1 MKVVTKKLYV
11 PIRISTITKGFE
23 IKNFVYDTNKIIQD
37 RGAFILTDGQILDHK
52 IGIDDILEY
61 HLEKDW
67 ILKLEKIA
75 RDHPDLIG
83 GFFNQEENW
92 TLELEKIEWSDDQ
105 KTYFGIENP
114 YQVSEELND
123 FSYDWVFIDT
133 HKPYLETSE
142 RILAL
147 LHGQKDNRAFT
158 CSRYHDEVVYTNKSR
173 LVCMSCGAL
182 HCILKHPLKRHFKQ
196 SLTEQEWF
204 DYVDDDGTKREE
216 EIDLD
221 ILDFLDIENIPK
233 IWTTYYWE
241 EAVTEFVFFTRATE
255 EELEDH
261 YKHSGS
267 IEDFIQAGWSQVPTP
282 PMLAFQLADTTI
294 DIDKLSNAINSLNE
308 GIDSYKKA
316 KTEIDFIKHGVLQLF
331 HAIELLLKEKLEES
345 DSDAL
350 KSKPDNPTVIKLL
363 RKQGVSFSANE
374 LQTIKELR
382 KLRNSFQH
390 AEAEFNYRSAL
401 KLMKNS
407 IIFIDRFCIQ
417 ELKIWIAEHIS
428 ESSWQLIM
436 SIPDIQ
442 KNAIKISNEIIEDV
456 KMRDDCEISLCLRCK
471 TNTVVSRLNKPGTCI
486 YCRHIPTLDEIDSIE
501 N

>member
-1 MKVVTKKLYV
+1 MKIVTKKLYV

-23 IKNFVYDTNKIIQD
+23 KENFVYDTNKIIED
-37 RGAFILTDGQILDHK
+37 RGAFILTDGEILNHK
-52 IGIDDILEY
+52 IGIQDVIEY
-61 HLEKDW
+61 HLEAEWD
-67 ILKLEKIA
+67 LKAEELVRA
-75 RDHPDLIG
+75 GLIDG
-83 GFFNQEENW
+83 VIKPEENQ

-123 FSYDWVFIDT
+123 FSYDWALIDT
-133 HKPYLETSE
+133 HKPYLEASE

-158 CSRYHDEVVYTNKSR
+158 CSRYHDEVVYTNKRR

-182 HCILKHPLKRHFKQ
+182 HCVLKQPLNKHFKQ

-216 EIDLD
+216 EMDID
-221 ILDFLDIENIPK
+221 ILDFLEIENIPK
-233 IWTTYYWE
+233 IWTTFYWK

-267 IEDFIQAGWSQVPTP
+267 IEDLIQAGWSEIPTP
-282 PMLAFQLADTTI
+282 PFLAFQLAETNL
-294 DIDKLSNAINSLNE
+294 DIDKLSNALGSLNE
-308 GIDSYKKA
+308 GILSYKKA

-331 HAIELLLKEKLEES
+331 HTIELILKAKLEELGS
-345 DSDAL
+345 NAL
-350 KSKPDNPTVIKLL
+350 KNKSDNPTVIKLL
-363 RKQGVSFSANE
+363 QKHKVLFSVDE

-382 KLRNSFQH
+382 QLRNSFQH
-390 AEAEFNYRSAL
+390 AEAKFNYRSAL
-401 KLMKNS
+401 KLMRNS
-407 IIFIDRFCIQ
+407 IIFIDRFCVQ

-428 ESSWQLIM
+428 ESVWQ
-436 SIPDIQ
+436 SILSIADIQ
-442 KNAIKISNEIIEDV
+442 NNAVKISNEIIESV
-456 KMRDDCEISLCLRCK
+456 KVRDDCEISLCLRCE
-471 TNTVVSRLNKPGTCI
+471 TNTVVSRLNKPGTCV
-486 YCRHIPTLDEIDSIE
+486 YCRHIPTLNEIESVE